1 MIFFQVRRSAAKCLE
16 AVITTRHSM
25 LVDFYKG
32 VSPQLIQ
39 RFKER
44 EENVKVDIFHAYIA
58 LLRQTKSHAATVMH
72 DQNSMEVSEDSPL
85 TLLTNQVPSIVKAVH
100 RLLKDK
106 SVKTRQ
112 GCFALLSEL
121 VSVLPGALANH
132 ISAVIPG
139 IQYSLGEKQAASNM
153 KIDTLAFIQHL
164 LQHNQPVTV
173 FHPHSKVL
181 VPAVINAVSDPFYKI
196 SSEALLVL
204 ETLVTVL
211 RPMDK
216 TKILNEAEG
225 FRNHVGPI
233 YECCFV
239 RLKTSD
245 IDQEVKERAISCMGR
260 IVAHLGDCLKPE
272 LPNCLPILRDRLK
285 NEITRLTAVKVSFDL
300 NSSVSKTSKQ
310 RFTRNTKLKTTKMFM
325 S

>member
-1 MIFFQVRRSAAKCLE
+1 M
-16 AVITTRHSM
+16 
-25 LVDFYKG
+25 
-32 VSPQLIQ
+32 
-39 RFKER
+39 
-44 EENVKVDIFHAYIA
+44 
-58 LLRQTKSHAATVMH
+58 
-72 DQNSMEVSEDSPL
+72 
-85 TLLTNQVPSIVKAVH
+85 
-100 RLLKDK
+100 
-106 SVKTRQ
+106 
-112 GCFALLSEL
+112 
-121 VSVLPGALANH
+121 
-132 ISAVIPG
+132 
-139 IQYSLGEKQAASNM
+139 
-153 KIDTLAFIQHL
+153 
-164 LQHNQPVTV
+164 
-173 FHPHSKVL
+173 
-181 VPAVINAVSDPFYKI
+181 INAVSDPFYKI

-285 NEITRLTAVKVSFDL
+285 NEITRLTAVKVSFDF
-300 NSSVSKTSKQ
+300 NSSVS
-310 RFTRNTKLKTTKMFM
+310 
-325 S
+325 